1 MESNKN
7 YIVEDEDGVVLY
19 DETDDQDLD
28 VEENSVEKGQTA
40 SLRQGENKLSPA
52 EEEGFVLTDVEEIPM
67 RGIVKD
73 KDGYRLRT
81 NEEIFT
87 DEYMQEYDRYNTE
100 TKEKKK
106 GIYNISSVCVIIFCI
121 GTIIFFFWLFS

>member
-87 DEYMQEYDRYNTE
+87 DEYMQEYDRYITE
-100 TKEKKK
+100 KKEKKK
-106 GIYNISSVCVIIFCI
+106 RIDNITSVGVIIFCI